1 MRELRIGVVDSGTPP
16 ERIAEARRFQLAAV
30 GVSEQPAREDA
41 LGHGSAVVELIASGA
56 GDVPIH
62 VAQVFD
68 ERGITTALQVAAGI
82 EWLVKTGV
90 RLINLSLGLREDR
103 TALRAACEA
112 AQKAGV
118 LICASTPAQGAA
130 VYPAAYPGVV
140 RITGDARCQRDEWSW
155 LDSPQADFGACVRA
169 RESPLSGASF
179 GCAALTGL
187 IAGFL
192 RDQPHATNP
201 LVMAWLLH
209 NAHYRGREYRGR
221 A

>member
-1 MRELRIGVVDSGTPP
+1 MSEVSIGVVDSGGPVD
-16 ERIAEARRFQLAAV
+16 RLAGAQRFQLAAV

-41 LGHGSAVVELIASGA
+41 LGHGTAVVELIAAGA
-56 GDVPIH
+56 GDLPIH

-68 ERGITTALQVAAGI
+68 ERGITSALQVAAGI
-82 EWLVKTGV
+82 EWLVMRGV

-103 TALRAACEA
+103 PALREACAA
-112 AQKAGV
+112 AQDAGV
-118 LICASTPAQGAA
+118 LICASTPAQGMP
-130 VYPAAYPGVV
+130 VYPAAYPGVL

-169 RESPLSGASF
+169 KESPLSGASF
-179 GCAALTGL
+179 GCAALTGH
-187 IAGFL
+187 IAAFL
-192 RDQPHATNP
+192 RDQPHASNA

-209 NAHYRGREYRGR
+209 NAHYRGREYRGL